1 MIWQKS
7 ILKMHSRPG
16 LSTTH
21 ALRVRVHAQATRLV
35 ASAAVSST
43 RRFDGDAVMSELIT
57 SSSCARARQANWLLD
72 MSAMLL
78 WSRS

>member
-1 MIWQKS
+1 MAKVYSENAFSAWPLHHPCAQ
-7 ILKMHSRPG
+7 
-16 LSTTH
+16 
-21 ALRVRVHAQATRLV
+21 RVRVHAQARRLV